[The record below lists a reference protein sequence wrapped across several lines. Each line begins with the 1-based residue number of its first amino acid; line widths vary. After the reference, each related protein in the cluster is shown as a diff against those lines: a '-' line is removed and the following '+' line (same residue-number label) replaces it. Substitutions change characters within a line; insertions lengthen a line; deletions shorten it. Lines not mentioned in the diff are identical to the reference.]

1 MNIYIH
7 YLDSNVP
14 QRFFAR
20 AFNIRNVV
28 ALTTV
33 TILALAFVTSPQ
45 SAQAQDQQNSILGKV
60 TNGTEGGVL
69 PDDLEVILMSIDVAN
84 NQIIEQETI
93 TVDEDGIFGFS
104 NLVSGPGLVYRVV
117 VNAESYTPSLDMSTV
132 EDWQNV
138 SMSIYDETTSL
149 DDITVSSYVM
159 MVPTIDARSRQAGVL
174 TVINVDNRG
183 DRIWIPDLS
192 DPNLTGLDL
201 LRFNLPE
208 GYSDLAIESE
218 LPNGNVLEIPTGFAL
233 TNPVPPGEAA
243 ILISYI
249 ITYEGDG
256 FDFTLKLPYG
266 ADQVRTLL
274 PDDAGEISAEG
285 FGTLES
291 VFVADNVFNQFEGNN
306 YAKGDE
312 FLISYSGL
320 PQPKL
325 LQTVSDFFQG
335 RTYVVVII
343 WIIGVAMLGIL
354 VWAIYSSRKRSDQYA
369 DDDGELVGRSD
380 FLAEIAALDD
390 EFEANKID
398 EDEYNEQREELK
410 RLILEFDEI
419 ESDSEESSEEPS
431 DEPKDEGE
439 SDDTPVSE
447 DEKSKGSDSYL

>member
-28 ALTTV
+28 ALTAV
-33 TILALAFVTSPQ
+33 TILALAFVTAPQ

-69 PDDLEVILMSIDVAN
+69 PDDLEVILMSIDVAK

-117 VNAESYTPSLDMSTV
+117 VNAESYAPSIDMSTV

-138 SMSIYDETTSL
+138 RMSIYDETTSL

-243 ILISYI
+243 ILINYI
-249 ITYEGDG
+249 IPYEGDG

-285 FGTLES
+285 FGTLEP
-291 VFVADNVFNQFEGNN
+291 VVVADNVFNQFEGDN

-312 FLISYSGL
+312 VLISYSGL

-354 VWAIYSSRKRSDQYA
+354 GWAIYSSRKRSDQYS

-380 FLAEIAALDD
+380 VLAEIAALDD

-398 EDEYNEQREELK
+398 EDKYNEQREKLK

-419 ESDSEESSEEPS
+419 ESDSEDSSEEPS
-431 DEPKDEGE
+431 DEPQDEGE
-439 SDDTPVSE
+439 SDGTQVSE

>member
-1 MNIYIH
+1 
-7 YLDSNVP
+7 
-14 QRFFAR
+14 
-20 AFNIRNVV
+20 
-28 ALTTV
+28 
-33 TILALAFVTSPQ
+33 
-45 SAQAQDQQNSILGKV
+45 
-60 TNGTEGGVL
+60 
-69 PDDLEVILMSIDVAN
+69 
-84 NQIIEQETI
+84 
-93 TVDEDGIFGFS
+93 
-104 NLVSGPGLVYRVV
+104 
-117 VNAESYTPSLDMSTV
+117 
-132 EDWQNV
+132 
-138 SMSIYDETTSL
+138 
-149 DDITVSSYVM
+149 M

-249 ITYEGDG
+249 IPYEGDG

-285 FGTLES
+285 FGTLEP
-291 VFVADNVFNQFEGNN
+291 VVVADNVFNQFEGDN

-312 FLISYSGL
+312 VLISYSGL

-354 VWAIYSSRKRSDQYA
+354 VWAIYSSRKRSHQYA

-431 DEPKDEGE
+431 DEPQDEGE
-439 SDDTPVSE
+439 SDDTAVSE

>member
-69 PDDLEVILMSIDVAN
+69 PDDLEVILMSIDAAN

-104 NLVSGPGLVYRVV
+104 NLGSGPGLVYRVV
-117 VNAESYTPSLDMSTV
+117 VNAENYTPSVDMSTV

-291 VFVADNVFNQFEGNN
+291 VFVADNVFNQFEGDN

-312 FLISYSGL
+312 VLISYSGL

-354 VWAIYSSRKRSDQYA
+354 VWAIYSSRKRSHQYA

-431 DEPKDEGE
+431 DEPQDEGE
-439 SDDTPVSE
+439 SDDTAVSE